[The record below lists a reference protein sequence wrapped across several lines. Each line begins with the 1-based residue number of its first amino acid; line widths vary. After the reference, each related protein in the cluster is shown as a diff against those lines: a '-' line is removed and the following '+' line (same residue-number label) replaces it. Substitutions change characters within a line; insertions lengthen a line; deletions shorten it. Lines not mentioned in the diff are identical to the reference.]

1 VTAIEVL
8 FWVCCLLTLHT
19 YLLYP
24 VFLFGA
30 SSAVQVWRDWRYLR
44 TREERRRV
52 VPAEPVEPPAVSLI
66 IPAHNEERRLP
77 DKFANLRALDY
88 PSERLNVLF
97 ASDGSTDGT
106 NALLRAAEGGHVEVL
121 YLPARFGKAGAINQ
135 AVVRARDG
143 ILVFSDAATLF
154 RPDAVKKL
162 VRHFAEP
169 RVGVVCGALRFE
181 ASVESRQTEGVYW
194 RYESMLRLMES
205 RLGVTLTASG
215 AIYAVR
221 RECFVPF
228 PPDTL
233 VEDLLVPVN
242 ARRAGFRVVY
252 DPDAVATDFAPPT
265 VSGEF
270 ARRVRIATGSF
281 GALGEI
287 LRGPVDPLTAFAF
300 FSHKLLRWILPFLLV
315 GMLLASAFLWEQPVY
330 RLLFVSQVVFY
341 AWAGLGCV
349 FRRRVQRI
357 RYALVAY
364 YLLAIHLAFL
374 VGFMRFVTGHR
385 GAEWRRAS

>member
-1 VTAIEVL
+1 L
-8 FWVCCLLTLHT
+8 FV
-19 YLLYP
+19 
-24 VFLFGA
+24 A
-30 SSAVQVWRDWRYLR
+30 SAAVRVWRDWQYLGAR
-44 TREERRRV
+44 GERRR
-52 VPAEPVEPPAVSLI
+52 VPAEPVDPPAVSLI

-77 DKFANLRALDY
+77 EKLANLRALDY
-88 PSERLNVLF
+88 PRERLNVLF
-97 ASDGSTDGT
+97 VSDGSTDGT
-106 NALLRAAEGGHVEVL
+106 NRLLSAAEGGHVEVL
-121 YLPARFGKAGAINQ
+121 YLTTRSGKASAINQ
-135 AVVRARDG
+135 AVVRARDD

-169 RVGVVCGALRFE
+169 RVGVVCGGLGFE
-181 ASVESRQTEGVYW
+181 ASVESRQTEGLYW
-194 RYESMLRLMES
+194 RYESMLRLLES

-215 AIYAVR
+215 AIYAMR
-221 RECFVPF
+221 RKCFVPF
-228 PPDTL
+228 PPNTL

-242 ARRAGFRVVY
+242 ARRAGLRVVY
-252 DPDAVATDFAPPT
+252 DPEAVATDFPPST

-281 GALGEI
+281 RALGEI
-287 LRGPVDPLTAFAF
+287 LRGPLDPLTALAF
-300 FSHKLLRWILPFLLV
+300 FSHKFLRWILPFLLV
-315 GMLLASAFLWEQPVY
+315 GMLLASVLLREQPLYRAFL
-330 RLLFVSQVVFY
+330 VSQVVFY

-385 GAEWRRAS
+385 GAEWRRVS